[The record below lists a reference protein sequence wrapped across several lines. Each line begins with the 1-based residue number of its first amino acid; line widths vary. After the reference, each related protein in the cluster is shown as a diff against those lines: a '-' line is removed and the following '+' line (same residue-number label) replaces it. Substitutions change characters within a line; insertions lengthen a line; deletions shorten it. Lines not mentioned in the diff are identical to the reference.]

1 MAVRPSSVASQLQIE
16 DLEWTLEWIT
26 LTRLQP
32 IIEAFDD
39 DGSGFIT
46 VQEVN
51 AFTTARPKNWRYAT
65 CW

>member
-39 DGSGFIT
+39 DTSGFIT
-46 VQEVN
+46 IAEVN
-51 AFTTARPKNWRYAT
+51 KFTTACPHGWR
-65 CW
+65 